1 MADGAAG
8 LIKRVGGLSP
18 AARGAG
24 RALHRPLLVLWAIGQ
39 AFQGRG
45 EHRWSA
51 VRDAVA
57 PMLSAYAG
65 APAGAQSVVY
75 PFWALRGNG
84 LWEVSGIEGLVLT
97 SGGRRPTLST
107 LNEADPL
114 AGLPEGDFKI
124 LSEDAELAARIAGSV
139 LLRFFDPLPAGLL
152 TAVGLEELLAGRV
165 DTSLRP
171 RVGEPFSNR
180 DTIADAYGG
189 NRVLGITPLADSILT
204 AYSDDKGPYADK
216 RIEGTDF
223 IAYTGDG
230 LSGDQHIRGGN
241 KSMQL
246 YQVEQRA
253 LRYWHKPHRGQ
264 WTFESWAVIVECHRR
279 WGRGEDGK
287 MRREFAWILA
297 PVASPLRRTWPQH
310 VLDALAEGDGLVHDH
325 TANTPLDETDEAETL
340 SDLDRYRQLAA
351 AAGRTASRRTQRSR
365 RTEVDRYFRSPA
377 AREAV
382 IIRSGGTCENPTCL
396 GHPTERTDAGA
407 PILEVDHVNEL
418 SNGGDDVPE
427 IMIALCPNCHALKT
441 HGRNRRQLRAALLP
455 VARQR
460 HRTFLEGAL

>member
-1 MADGAAG
+1 M
-8 LIKRVGGLSP
+8 
-18 AARGAG
+18 
-24 RALHRPLLVLWAIGQ
+24 
-39 AFQGRG
+39 
-45 EHRWSA
+45 
-51 VRDAVA
+51 
-57 PMLSAYAG
+57 
-65 APAGAQSVVY
+65 Y

-84 LWEVSGIEGLVLT
+84 LWEVGEIEGLALT
-97 SGGRRPTLST
+97 SGGRRPTLAA

-114 AGLPEGDFKI
+114 AGLPEDDFKL
-124 LSEDAELAARIAGSV
+124 LSQDAEVAAWIAGSV
-139 LLRFFDPLPAGLL
+139 LLRFFNPLPPGLL
-152 TAVGLEELLAGRV
+152 ATVGLEQLLAGRI

-216 RIEGTDF
+216 QIEGTDF

-230 LSGDQHIRGGN
+230 LSGDQHMRGGN
-241 KSMQL
+241 KSMLL
-246 YQVEQRA
+246 YQAEQRA

-264 WTFESWAVIVECHRR
+264 WAFESWAVIVECHRR

-287 MRREFAWILA
+287 MRREFAWVLA
-297 PVASPLRRTWPQH
+297 PVASPLRHTWPQH
-310 VLDALAEGDGLVHDH
+310 VLDALAEDDGLVHDH
-325 TANTPLDETDEAETL
+325 TINAPLDETEGAEVL

-396 GHPTERTDAGA
+396 GHSTERTDAGA
-407 PILEVDHVNEL
+407 PILEVDHVNDL
-418 SNGGDDVPE
+418 GRGGADIPE

-441 HGRNRRQLRAALLP
+441 RGSDRRRLTAALLRT
-455 VARQR
+455 ARQR
-460 HRTFLEGAL
+460 HQAFCDGTF